1 MALMR
6 LMSLERLMLCI
17 ATYWNCWLP
26 FTLTVTS
33 RFGSLAPAGET
44 LKTRRS
50 HELFKIGELAQKT
63 GVTLRT
69 IRYYQSL
76 GLIEAARRTQGG
88 LHLYATETCDR
99 IQFIRDL
106 RSLDISLT
114 GIRAMLE
121 RRRLAR
127 TGAEGARDVVAAL
140 TASLGDLEKR
150 VQQYLVLRQEMTE
163 ALGVLETCLQCPTKP
178 LREACCVCENL
189 TRRARVP
196 AYIRALVN

>member
-1 MALMR
+1 MG
-6 LMSLERLMLCI
+6 LMSLESLTLGI
-17 ATYWNCWLP
+17 TTLWNYWPP

-33 RFGSLAPAGET
+33 RFGSLTSVGGT
-44 LKTRRS
+44 LKARRS
-50 HELFKIGELAQKT
+50 DELLKIGEVAHRA

-69 IRYYQSL
+69 VRFYQSL
-76 GLIEAARRTQGG
+76 GLIEASRRTRGG

-114 GIRAMLE
+114 RIRAMLE
-121 RRRLAR
+121 GRRMAR
-127 TGAEGARDVVAAL
+127 TGAEGARGIVTAL

-150 VQQYLVLRQEMTE
+150 LQHYQVLRQEMTE
-163 ALGVLETCLQCPTKP
+163 ALRVLETCLQCPTRP
-178 LREACCVCENL
+178 LREACDACENL